1 MNAAAKAAPPA
12 QRFGPYT
19 HMTELHGTGDAAL
32 LEAMRRGEQDAAA
45 ALYDLYSPML
55 LALALRI
62 CGQQP
67 DAEEVVLDTFMQAW
81 RDADRYDANRA
92 TVAGWLTTIARS
104 RALDLVRARV
114 RRQHA
119 SDAVQQ
125 RLVDE
130 SLTSVVQPADSALEH
145 AEAGAAVRQ
154 AVSQL
159 SEKQRCAI
167 EMAFY
172 EGLTHAE
179 IAARLME
186 PLGTIKTRIRLG
198 MTRLRDTLGPFALEG
213 HP

>member
-1 MNAAAKAAPPA
+1 
-12 QRFGPYT
+12 
-19 HMTELHGTGDAAL
+19 MTDLRIAREAAL
-32 LEAMRRGEQDAAA
+32 LEGMRRGEHDAAA

-81 RDADRYDANRA
+81 RDAHRYDASRA

-104 RALDLVRARV
+104 RALDHVRARV

-119 SDAVQQ
+119 SDAAEQ
-125 RLVDE
+125 RHIDE
-130 SLTSVVQPADSALEH
+130 PMIATILPADSALEH
-145 AEAGAAVRQ
+145 AEQGAAVRR
-154 AVSQL
+154 AMASL
-159 SEKQRCAI
+159 SDKQRCVI
-167 EMAFY
+167 ELAFY

-179 IAARLME
+179 IATRLME

-198 MTRLRDTLGPFALEG
+198 MTRLRDALGPLAVEG
-213 HP
+213 HA

>member
-1 MNAAAKAAPPA
+1 
-12 QRFGPYT
+12 
-19 HMTELHGTGDAAL
+19 MTDLRTAREGAL
-32 LEAMRRGEQDAAA
+32 LEGMRRGEQEAAA
-45 ALYDLYSPML
+45 ALYDMYSPML

-81 RDADRYDANRA
+81 RDAHRYDASRA

-119 SDAVQQ
+119 TDAAQLRQ
-125 RLVDE
+125 VDE
-130 SLTSVVQPADSALEH
+130 PMITSTPLADSVLEH
-145 AEAGAAVRQ
+145 AEEGAAVRR
-154 AVSQL
+154 AMAQL
-159 SEKQRCAI
+159 SDKQRCVI

-179 IAARLME
+179 IATRLME

-198 MTRLRDTLGPFALEG
+198 MMRLRDTLGPLALG
-213 HP
+213 GQS